1 MNRLLIITSLAAV
14 ISLVACSSAP
24 VNRRDQQATAF
35 ADLRT
40 AVTETVSD
48 DDRQRDVLA
57 IIDSLEKDIDELRAL
72 LVLRRTQ
79 LRELNADYYATREQF
94 LEFASHMESHI
105 QSGRRRAL
113 EQHLRLAVV
122 MTEVEWDS
130 LSKTQT
136 TAMRSIAQSVQGM

>member
-24 VNRRDQQATAF
+24 VNREDQQATAF

-136 TAMRSIAQSVQGM
+136 TAMRSIAQSVQGI